1 MPTQPWTREHTQW
14 GGARTR
20 PSVRPRTQPPRRGG
34 PPPDEPDEPDD
45 PGDELDMHDAIDDER
60 GDIVAALRRD
70 GADPDTQAAYTKAR
84 TYHTDKSGFRL
95 ETRGESLGT
104 SWGEID
110 RNGKKW
116 KVSETDKFTLKEVKD
131 RPADLTPRHRVN
143 PVAAAHA
150 REAARDAAM
159 AAAVA
164 RLPSRAEQDAAVD
177 RAAENHRR
185 MVSAGM
191 SQEEIDRVRFT
202 AAGEIESRSVLRRL
216 RELEDAI
223 AARDEL
229 EEGGVEG
236 GDSGNDTEV
245 YDAAGRVPPPPP
257 AVVAPIVPFAAPPPP
272 RRFRAFRE
280 ASPARP
286 AGPRR
291 SGRERI
297 PVGFYDPVLGKGMSG
312 VGWDWGDE
320 N

>member
-1 MPTQPWTREHTQW
+1 MPAQPWTRSRTQW
-14 GGARTR
+14 GGA
-20 PSVRPRTQPPRRGG
+20 
-34 PPPDEPDEPDD
+34 DD
-45 PGDELDMHDAIDDER
+45 LDIRDAIDDER
-60 GDIVAALRRD
+60 GDIVGALRRD

-84 TYHTDKSGFRL
+84 SYHTDKSGFRL

-110 RNGKKW
+110 RDGKRW
-116 KVSETDKFTLKEVKD
+116 KVSENDKFTLKEVKD
-131 RPADLTPRHRVN
+131 RPADITPRHRVN
-143 PVAAAHA
+143 PVAAARA
-150 REAARDAAM
+150 GEAARAAAM

-164 RLPSRAEQDAAVD
+164 RLPSRAEQDAAID

-202 AAGEIESRSVLRRL
+202 ADGEIDSIAVANRLRRL
-216 RELEDAI
+216 EADI

-245 YDAAGRVPPPPP
+245 YDVAPPAPPPPP
-257 AVVAPIVPFAAPPPP
+257 PRAVVEPP
-272 RRFRAFRE
+272 RRFRAFRD

-286 AGPRR
+286 APGPRR
-291 SGRERI
+291 SGRARI